1 MRGRFK
7 QQLSLGV
14 IPISEVKINT
24 KSRHQLPP
32 LLKALQ
38 YVFVTPK
45 LNKAVFDL
53 LDSHIMSGKKKT
65 GRDGMTLWE
74 VLVLSLVRLNLDADY
89 DTLVD
94 MANEHMALR
103 GIMGVGRS
111 DFTTTHE
118 YKYTTVLDNVNL
130 LDEELLRKINTLI
143 VEFTHGLIK
152 KKEGVEDLDLRMKV
166 DSYVVEGNIHFPTD
180 LNLLWDSLRKCL
192 DMVGHLSNR
201 GVVLSGLGKHAYW
214 RKQMKALYRDAAE
227 IHRKKG
233 GNYKERLK
241 LSVKEYTKQSDLLRD
256 KFRSAVLVLQGM
268 LEEGTL
274 DLRKTLLFKSL
285 IYYLGK
291 LEKHLDLVKRRI
303 LNDETIPH
311 SDKEFSIFED
321 YIQWCS
327 KGKMHKKVELGIPL
341 SIATDQYHLVVDFEL
356 MPGMGDAQA
365 GRIIGGRLVENYA
378 SGYGLQSISFDRGY
392 YSKLLKKYLEG
403 HFEKVI
409 MPKRG
414 KKTPT
419 QQAEESEEGYKRL
432 RRAHSAVESNI
443 NQLEHHGV
451 NRCPDRGIRNF
462 RRYVALGILSYN
474 LQRMGN
480 LLIAEE
486 RAAEKKEQEEKRWRR
501 AA

>member
-1 MRGRFK
+1 MRKRFE

-14 IPISEVKINT
+14 LPISEVKINT
-24 KSRHQLPP
+24 NSRHQLPP

-38 YVFVTPK
+38 HIFTTPD

-53 LDSHIMSGKKKT
+53 LEKELMSGKQKT
-65 GRDGMTLWE
+65 GRFGMNLWE
-74 VLVLSLVRLNLDADY
+74 ILVLGSVRLNLDADY
-89 DTLVD
+89 DHLLD

-103 GIMGVGRS
+103 GILGVGQS
-111 DFTTTHE
+111 DFTRGHE
-118 YKYTTVLDNVNL
+118 YKYQTLVDNVCL

-152 KKEGVEDLDLRMKV
+152 KKEGVADLDLRMKV

-214 RKQMKALYRDAAE
+214 RKQMKSLYRNAAE

-241 LSVKEYTKQSDLLRD
+241 VSTKQYTKKSDELRD
-256 KFRSAVLVLQGM
+256 KFRSAVLVLQQM
-268 LEEGTL
+268 LEKGML
-274 DLRKTLLFKSL
+274 DLRKALFFKSL

-303 LNDETIPH
+303 LNGETIPH

-321 YIQWCS
+321 HFQWCS
-327 KGKMHKKVELGIPL
+327 KGKMHKKVELGHPL
-341 SIATDQYHLVVDFEL
+341 SIATDQYHLIVDFEL
-356 MPGMGDAQA
+356 MIGIGDAQA
-365 GRIIGGRLVENYA
+365 GRVIGGRIIENYT
-378 SGYGLQSISFDRGY
+378 SGYNLESISFDRGY

-414 KKTPT
+414 KKTLA
-419 QQAEESEEGYKRL
+419 QQAEESEEGYKQL
-432 RRAHSAVESNI
+432 RRRHSAVESNI

-451 NRCPDRGIRNF
+451 NRCPDRGIKNF
-462 RRYVALGILSYN
+462 RRYVALGVLSYN

-486 RAAEKKEQEEKRWRR
+486 RAAEKAERIVRR

>member
-1 MRGRFK
+1 MRERFK
-7 QQLSLGV
+7 QQLCLGV
-14 IPISEVKINT
+14 IPISEVKINMN
-24 KSRHQLPP
+24 SRHQLPP

-38 YVFVTPK
+38 YIFITPE
-45 LNKAVFDL
+45 LNKEVFDL
-53 LDSHIMSGKKKT
+53 LAAEIMTGKQKT
-65 GRDGMTLWE
+65 GCYGMPLWE
-74 VLVLSLVRLNLDADY
+74 ILVLALVRLNLNTDY
-89 DTLVD
+89 DSLVD

-111 DFTTTHE
+111 DFTTAHE
-118 YKYTTVLDNVNL
+118 YKYTTVLENVNL
-130 LDEELLRKINTLI
+130 LSEELVRKINNLV
-143 VEFTHGLIK
+143 VEATHGLIK

-166 DSYVVEGNIHFPTD
+166 DSYVIEGNIHFPTD

-192 DMVGHLSNR
+192 DIVGHLSNR
-201 GVVLSGLGKHAYW
+201 RVVLPGLGKHAYW
-214 RKQMKALYRDAAE
+214 RKQMKSLYHDAAE

-233 GNYKERLK
+233 SNYKERLK
-241 LSVKEYTKQSDLLRD
+241 LSTKQYTEQSDRLRD
-256 KFRSAVLVLQGM
+256 KFRSAVSALQQM
-268 LEEGTL
+268 LEEGML
-274 DLRKTLLFKSL
+274 DLRKSLFFKSF
-285 IYYLGK
+285 IHYLGK
-291 LEKHLDLVKRRI
+291 LEKHLNLVKRRI

-321 YIQWCS
+321 YMQWCS
-327 KGKMHKKVELGIPL
+327 KGKMHKKVELGLPL
-341 SIATDQYHLVVDFEL
+341 SIATDQYHLIVDFEL

-365 GRIIGGRLVENYA
+365 GRVIGERLIENYT
-378 SGYGLQSISFDRGY
+378 SGYRLQSISFDRGY

-414 KKTPT
+414 KKNLA
-419 QQAEESEEGYKRL
+419 QQAEESEESYQQL

-451 NRCPDRGIRNF
+451 NRCPDRGIKNF
-462 RRYVALGILSYN
+462 RRYAALGVLSYN

-486 RAAEKKEQEEKRWRR
+486 RAAEKKEKEEKRWRR

>member
-1 MRGRFK
+1 MRKRFK

-24 KSRHQLPP
+24 NSRHQLPP

-38 YVFVTPK
+38 HVFVTPEV
-45 LNKAVFDL
+45 NEAVFDL
-53 LDSHIMSGKKKT
+53 LEGHIMSGKKKT
-65 GRDGMTLWE
+65 GRLGMSLWE
-74 VLVLSLVRLNLDADY
+74 ILVLSLVRLNLDADY
-89 DTLVD
+89 DELLD
-94 MANEHMALR
+94 MSNEHMALR
-103 GIMGVGRS
+103 GILGVGQS
-111 DFTTTHE
+111 DFTRGHE
-118 YKYTTVLDNVNL
+118 YKYSTILGNVNL
-130 LDEELLRKINTLI
+130 LDDELLRKINTLI
-143 VEFTHGLIK
+143 VECTHGLIK
-152 KKEGVEDLDLRMKV
+152 KKEGVADLDLGIKI

-241 LSVKEYTKQSDLLRD
+241 LSTKEYTKKSDELRD
-256 KFRSAVLVLQGM
+256 KFRSAVSVLQQM
-268 LEEGTL
+268 LEEGML
-274 DLRKTLLFKSL
+274 DLRKALLFKSL
-285 IYYLGK
+285 IHFLGK

-321 YIQWCS
+321 FMKWCS

-341 SIATDQYHLVVDFEL
+341 SIASDQYHLIVDFEL
-356 MPGMGDAQA
+356 MFDMGDAQA
-365 GRIIGGRLVENYA
+365 GRVIGGRLIEDYT
-378 SGYGLQSISFDRGY
+378 SGYNLKSISFDRGY

-414 KKTPT
+414 KKSLVE
-419 QQAEESEEGYKRL
+419 QAEESEEDYKQL

-443 NQLEHHGV
+443 NQLEHHGI
-451 NRCPDRGIRNF
+451 NRCPDRGIKNF
-462 RRYVALGILSYN
+462 RRYVALGVLSYN

-486 RAAEKKEQEEKRWRR
+486 RAAEKKEKEKKRWRR